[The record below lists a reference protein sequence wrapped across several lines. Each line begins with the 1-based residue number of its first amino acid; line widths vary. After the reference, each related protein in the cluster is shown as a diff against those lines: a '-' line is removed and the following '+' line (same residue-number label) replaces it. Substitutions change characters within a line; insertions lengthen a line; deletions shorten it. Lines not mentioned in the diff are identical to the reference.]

1 MDILWPHQVA
11 NDKPQGKWLLYLEDI
26 PSIEP
31 FDSGSCTVD
40 PALVNPLKLKGHP
53 VENSEM
59 SAMRMA
65 PEYAQLPRH
74 INRTQH
80 YSIKSSSI
88 SYKKST
94 EQSSSSSSLNQ
105 VRRKRDRAMVIRP
118 EKYIDDDG
126 KDSNRVVMVSFH
138 FDRIAMKTLLIKLFF
153 LPQDCKKKTAKC
165 IKINCKIYNM
175 QRKSEVYIRVRSRLW
190 NSTLVMDY
198 PRVDSVEIFSHASIY
213 IPDMYGIQQKNLT
226 DDSKTLYTSAYPE
239 LMDPSVDRQIP
250 IWVIIL
256 GILGGLLF
264 LAIVSFILWK
274 LGFFKRRRPDPTLSG
289 NLEKSETKPFI
300 NK

>member
-1 MDILWPHQVA
+1 
-11 NDKPQGKWLLYLEDI
+11 
-26 PSIEP
+26 
-31 FDSGSCTVD
+31 
-40 PALVNPLKLKGHP
+40 
-53 VENSEM
+53 
-59 SAMRMA
+59 
-65 PEYAQLPRH
+65 
-74 INRTQH
+74 
-80 YSIKSSSI
+80 
-88 SYKKST
+88 
-94 EQSSSSSSLNQ
+94 
-105 VRRKRDRAMVIRP
+105 
-118 EKYIDDDG
+118 
-126 KDSNRVVMVSFH
+126 
-138 FDRIAMKTLLIKLFF
+138 
-153 LPQDCKKKTAKC
+153 
-165 IKINCKIYNM
+165 M

-213 IPDMYGIQQKNLT
+213 IPDMFGIQQKNLT